1 MEVHTSV
8 RHQADGHRWS
18 DSQIVI
24 EIGLR
29 GGNVIEDIY
38 KEEGFDLRSESR
50 PRLLSALK
58 RIDAFHFLNC
68 CPSPFA

>member
-1 MEVHTSV
+1 MGVHTSV
-8 RHQADGHRWS
+8 RHQVDGHRWS

-38 KEEGFDLRSESR
+38 KEERFDMHSE
-50 PRLLSALK
+50 
-58 RIDAFHFLNC
+58 
-68 CPSPFA
+68 